1 MPDYFSTYIILSP
14 QLSLE
19 NYFQTTAIIHFR
31 TLCLISLF
39 AILFL
44 KFTAFWKVLISPI
57 TADEYEVSSALD
69 FATVSLF
76 ICFILRKQFMDDS
89 LVVYLSLYVLCI
101 LVNIA
106 KIRHVIYH
114 KSLQKELL

>member
-1 MPDYFSTYIILSP
+1 MLDYFNTYLVLSP
-14 QLSLE
+14 QLSLH
-19 NYFQTTAIIHFR
+19 NYFQTTAIVHFR
-31 TLCLISLF
+31 VMCLISLF
-39 AILFL
+39 TILFL
-44 KFTAFWKVLISPI
+44 KFAAFWKVLTIPTI
-57 TADEYEVSSALD
+57 ADEYDVSSALD

-76 ICFILRKQFMDDS
+76 VCFILRKQMMDDS
-89 LVVYLSLYVLCI
+89 LVVYLDLYVLCI